1 MLSRE
6 TMPDKLDKFLASY
19 SRETRENV
27 LCLRQ
32 LILDLFHAA
41 VEQVDENSGLIAYGF
56 RGSGYEGL
64 VFAIMP
70 HRKHVNL
77 MFSKG
82 TQIPDPARL
91 LSGTGK
97 QARHVR
103 ITSEAETQN
112 PALRQLLQ
120 AALKIKYEN

>member
-1 MLSRE
+1 MTSS
-6 TMPDKLDKFLASY
+6 LDEFLAHY

-32 LILDLFHAA
+32 LILDVFHSAT
-41 VEQVDENSGLIAYGF
+41 EQIDEKSGLIAYGF
-56 RGSGYEGL
+56 RGSKGYKGL

-70 HRKHVNL
+70 YRKHVNL

-82 TQIPDPARL
+82 KQIPDPARL
-91 LSGTGK
+91 LSGMGK
-97 QARHVR
+97 QVRHVR

-120 AALKIKYEN
+120 EALKLNYEN